1 MGRLTRAA
9 GRVLGTAV
17 LILAGT
23 GVLVLA
29 AAGNASARPAI
40 TPDCQKIST
49 ALGKIDTTLAA
60 LVKAHSSLGQKVA
73 ALVPPLTQAAS
84 TAPPAVKNAVAAFA
98 ADLQA
103 GAAAGHL
110 DVAKSTADGEAIVAA
125 CAAEQATPASGA
137 PATGGGSTAGI
148 VDPALFGVGG
158 AVALAGFGV
167 LGLGLARRNRPPGR
181 PDHG

>member
-1 MGRLTRAA
+1 MGKLTRTA
-9 GRVLGTAV
+9 GRVLGIAV
-17 LILAGT
+17 LMLAGT

-29 AAGNASARPAI
+29 GAGNASAQPAL
-40 TPDCQKIST
+40 TPACQRIST
-49 ALGKIDTTLAA
+49 VLAKIDTTLAA
-60 LVKAHSSLGQKVA
+60 LVKANSSLGQKVA

-84 TAPPAVKNAVAAFA
+84 TAPPAVKNAVTAFA

-110 DVAKSTADGEAIVAA
+110 DVAKSTADADAIVAA
-125 CAAEQATPASGA
+125 CAVAQTKPASGA
-137 PATGGGSTAGI
+137 PATGGGSTAG
-148 VDPALFGVGG
+148 VADPALFGVGG

-167 LGLGLARRNRPPGR
+167 LALGLARRNRPRGS